1 MGDEGVYWKA
11 SAKMLAGMIHLMRGT
26 LYIYQGEEIG
36 MVNAHYPSIAHYRDL
51 ESLNYYRILL
61 ENYEGREINPED
73 GIYTMEPYELIVL
86 GK

>member
-1 MGDEGVYWKA
+1 
-11 SAKMLAGMIHLMRGT
+11 
-26 LYIYQGEEIG
+26 